1 MIPRREGPMDPAESI
16 RRILANEPAY
26 YAHKDQLFAGYQHAI
41 AEGREPTLDQR
52 DEARRRRVVATAQVM
67 SAARLIVQRERRRL
81 RDEGLA

>member
-1 MIPRREGPMDPAESI
+1 MNPGKSL

-26 YAHKDQLFAGYQHAI
+26 YAHKDQLFAGYQHAV
-41 AEGREPTLDQR
+41 AEGREPTPEQR
-52 DEARRRRVVATAQVM
+52 SEARRRRIVAAAQAV